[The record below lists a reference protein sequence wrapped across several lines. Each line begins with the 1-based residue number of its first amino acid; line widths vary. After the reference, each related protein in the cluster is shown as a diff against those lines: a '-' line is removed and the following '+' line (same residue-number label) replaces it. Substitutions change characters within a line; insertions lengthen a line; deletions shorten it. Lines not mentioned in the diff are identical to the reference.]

1 MADQPVFDPKKIELQ
16 QLGPV
21 MGLLE
26 QFNLPPRAIAF
37 IRRNQRAIVLAMAV
51 GVILAIVASAY
62 TTYREYRAERA
73 ASALD
78 GALVATTNSRAML
91 EKVVQEYGSTPSG
104 LWARIELALLDE
116 KEGQRAQAIERFVA
130 INAGLGAGS
139 PLKPLVLTKL
149 SGLYESERQFDKAV
163 PLVTELAALEGFAP
177 GAYKR
182 LGRLHEQMGQT
193 EAAAAMY
200 GKYLELTGGQ
210 SGQGQADPARDMVQS
225 RLNQLK
231 K

>member
-26 QFNLPPRAIAF
+26 QFNLPPKVISF
-37 IRRNQRAIVLAMAV
+37 IRRNQRAILLTISAI
-51 GVILAIVASAY
+51 VILIIASSAY
-62 TTYREYRAERA
+62 TTYRDYRADRA

-78 GALVATTNSRAML
+78 AALIAKQDNRQML
-91 EKVVQEYGSTPSG
+91 EKVVQEYGSTSSG
-104 LWARIELALLDE
+104 LWARIELALLEE
-116 KEGQRAQAIERFVA
+116 KEGQRSQAISRLVA
-130 INAGLGAGS
+130 INADLSIGS

-149 SGLYESERQFDKAV
+149 SGLYEQEQQFDKAV
-163 PLVTELAALEGFAP
+163 PLATELAALEGFASE
-177 GAYKR
+177 AYKT
-182 LGRLHEQMGQT
+182 LGRLYEQMGNK
-193 EAAAAMY
+193 EEAAAMY
-200 GKYLELTGGQ
+200 GKFLELTSMQ
-210 SGQGQADPARDMVQS
+210 PGQGQVDPNRSMVQS